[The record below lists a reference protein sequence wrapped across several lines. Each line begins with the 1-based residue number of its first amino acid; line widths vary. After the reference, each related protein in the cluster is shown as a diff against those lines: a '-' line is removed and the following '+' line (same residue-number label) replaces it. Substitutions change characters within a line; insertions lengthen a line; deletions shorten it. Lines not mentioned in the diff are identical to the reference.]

1 MLQSTKQKNE
11 ELNLLIETFRNLDW
25 FYKEKANTID
35 KEDIAKYKNEVY
47 KEIMKIVK
55 GE

>member
-11 ELNLLIETFRNLDW
+11 ELNLLIETFRNLEW
-25 FYKEKANTID
+25 FYNGKATILD
-35 KEDIAKYKNEVY
+35 KGDVEKYKGEVY